1 MVICAII
8 CTIQASQFPGTA
20 VYARMLVSIIA
31 TYACYV
37 VSSVLWM
44 DPFHLITSFIQY
56 VLLSATYVTRFYVTF
71 PN

>member
-8 CTIQASQFPGTA
+8 CTAQAARFPGTP

-37 VSSVLWM
+37 VSSILWM
-44 DPFHLITSFIQY
+44 DPFHLITSFVQY
-56 VLLSATYVTRFYVTF
+56 VLMSAT
-71 PN
+71 